1 MPQSESLSMKHAP
14 ERTSPDGSRSAPIC
28 NSKSSGSSPARRL
41 VGRANLPLMRD
52 RADGLCSYSRQ
63 LRADA
68 QALLSLS
75 RKLRNRSP
83 FTP

>member
-1 MPQSESLSMKHAP
+1 
-14 ERTSPDGSRSAPIC
+14 
-28 NSKSSGSSPARRL
+28 
-41 VGRANLPLMRD
+41 MRD

-83 FTP
+83 FAP